1 MAAGQ
6 SPWARARLRPR
17 LYIGLFCSIAN
28 SSIIMT
34 ISYSTGQDVA
44 GVMRGT
50 YVRVCVHGCVQETL
64 SWGESEFVRCVGRL
78 SKRRWNCGSSSD
90 TSSVITSRDLDLP
103 STSASSDLTLLHLA
117 AALGWNQLV
126 TSLIKWRSVIHP
138 DDLSELFF
146 CG

>member
-17 LYIGLFCSIAN
+17 LYIGLFCSIVN
-28 SSIIMT
+28 SSIIVT
-34 ISYSTGQDVA
+34 ISSSTWQDLA
-44 GVMRGT
+44 GGMCGT
-50 YVRVCVHGCVQETL
+50 YVRACVQETL

-78 SKRRWNCGSSSD
+78 SKRRWNCASSSD

-103 STSASSDLTLLHLA
+103 STLVSSDLTLLHLA

-126 TSLIKWRSVIHP
+126 TSLIKWRSVIHS